1 MNWSNRATG
10 QIEPH
15 AYKRIAR
22 LVEQGLLGSNLET
35 VWACLDPDFNPADRK
50 DMLDRFVGAYT
61 QGFLDSVH
69 WRDSQ
74 DPRAVV
80 TEELQQHKAFCQAC
94 PD

>member
-1 MNWSNRATG
+1 M
-10 QIEPH
+10 
-15 AYKRIAR
+15 
-22 LVEQGLLGSNLET
+22 GSNLET

-50 DMLDRFVGAYT
+50 DMLDRFVGSYT

-80 TEELQQHKAFCQAC
+80 TEELQQHKAFCQAWRDK
-94 PD
+94 PYYPGGE